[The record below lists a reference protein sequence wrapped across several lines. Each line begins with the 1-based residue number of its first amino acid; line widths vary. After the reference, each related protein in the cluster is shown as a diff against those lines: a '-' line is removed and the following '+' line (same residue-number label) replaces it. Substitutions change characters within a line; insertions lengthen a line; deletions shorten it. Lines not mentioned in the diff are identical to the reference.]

1 MWYGQRRSCRSR
13 GFSLTEMLVGI
24 TLMLMITFPL
34 LPALKA
40 SADKTVSYSEDT
52 RAHVRISRAKA
63 ILKSPVFYCGL
74 GMPASPSDYKRSFG
88 NQKFDPFRWEGPI
101 SVYKGP
107 SGLENS
113 ELRISY
119 SRKGSTK
126 VLYAV
131 ESDTDEARFR
141 LHKFPEVNE
150 IGESFSKNSSDIRN
164 WVFFPSSLP
173 SATPF
178 CVTGLSGNEITVR
191 NSTNAPFCI
200 CGGDRMHHMRAMK
213 VYALNDCLYTKDF
226 RSAGDQPR
234 VTGIMDIRF
243 DVDLPN
249 RTVAVYI
256 LARGDKLYDSP
267 QEISG
272 KEDWPEEYIGYWI
285 GKGSRYRLFAAKFI
299 WYLPNLR
306 ASELYLE

>member
-1 MWYGQRRSCRSR
+1 
-13 GFSLTEMLVGI
+13 
-24 TLMLMITFPL
+24 
-34 LPALKA
+34 
-40 SADKTVSYSEDT
+40 
-52 RAHVRISRAKA
+52 
-63 ILKSPVFYCGL
+63 
-74 GMPASPSDYKRSFG
+74 
-88 NQKFDPFRWEGPI
+88 
-101 SVYKGP
+101 
-107 SGLENS
+107 
-113 ELRISY
+113 
-119 SRKGSTK
+119 
-126 VLYAV
+126 
-131 ESDTDEARFR
+131 
-141 LHKFPEVNE
+141 
-150 IGESFSKNSSDIRN
+150 
-164 WVFFPSSLP
+164 
-173 SATPF
+173 
-178 CVTGLSGNEITVR
+178 
-191 NSTNAPFCI
+191 
-200 CGGDRMHHMRAMK
+200 MHHMRAMK